1 MQQSWKKNKI
11 GNIRPKSLPA
21 SAPQPASQTPM
32 PPPSQ
37 SAHAPTSAEGP
48 STSTKHM
55 AKSCARPKRKLPAWM
70 LDRAPK
76 SPPSQPSLAQDMVI
90 MLLRQS
96 EVEEATLT
104 DIYTELGSEM
114 DQEAAIELLKQM
126 EEQDLLR
133 IEWNDSAVH
142 LLC

>member
-1 MQQSWKKNKI
+1 
-11 GNIRPKSLPA
+11 
-21 SAPQPASQTPM
+21 
-32 PPPSQ
+32 
-37 SAHAPTSAEGP
+37 
-48 STSTKHM
+48 
-55 AKSCARPKRKLPAWM
+55 
-70 LDRAPK
+70 
-76 SPPSQPSLAQDMVI
+76 

>member
-1 MQQSWKKNKI
+1 
-11 GNIRPKSLPA
+11 
-21 SAPQPASQTPM
+21 
-32 PPPSQ
+32 
-37 SAHAPTSAEGP
+37 
-48 STSTKHM
+48 
-55 AKSCARPKRKLPAWM
+55 
-70 LDRAPK
+70 
-76 SPPSQPSLAQDMVI
+76 MVI

-96 EVEEATLT
+96 KVEEATLT

>member
-1 MQQSWKKNKI
+1 
-11 GNIRPKSLPA
+11 
-21 SAPQPASQTPM
+21 
-32 PPPSQ
+32 
-37 SAHAPTSAEGP
+37 
-48 STSTKHM
+48 
-55 AKSCARPKRKLPAWM
+55 M

-104 DIYTELGSEM
+104 DMYTELGSEM